1 MGMSNSRLAFSDC
14 YELMEKALED
24 QKGIRIKYAT
34 EQDAWLYRL
43 RLHNARK
50 IDRKDNQENY
60 EAGHGMHGRSIYDQ
74 LIMRLRPVLNGNGAY
89 WLRIEKLTIDGLEIH
104 SLSEES
110 AEVEADFIRPPKIP
124 MPLDIPTIVTIQP
137 LPFKRRL

>member
-1 MGMSNSRLAFSDC
+1 
-14 YELMEKALED
+14 MEKALED

-60 EAGHGMHGRSIYDQ
+60 EVGHGMHGRSIYDQ

-89 WLRIEKLTIDGLEIH
+89 WLRIEKLTIDGLEIEN
-104 SLSEES
+104 LSE
-110 AEVEADFIRPPKIP
+110 ADEEEEIKAPRVPS
-124 MPLDIPTIVTIQP
+124 PLPVPAIVTIQS